1 MSEKAPQATFSNELV
16 LVQSLQIDGP
26 LGIRASGRGI
36 ALRLAGGPLLRELKL
51 ELPFSQ
57 FRVDARIIAHRGH
70 GQNGGV
76 AVGEG
81 EVSIDGFGG
90 WVPRVEGLAA
100 NGARHRPSGAA
111 DEFCG

>member
-76 AVGEG
+76 ALGEG
-81 EVSIDGFGG
+81 EGSVDGVGVGF
-90 WVPRVEGLAA
+90 PRVERLAA
-100 NGARHRPSGAA
+100 TVARHRRTRA
-111 DEFCG
+111 